1 MITKKFNKNLLKIN
15 NINVNQ
21 KQVFWNRFLMAF
33 FIFLYWMLILI
44 VCLISDN
51 SLNDEWYINL
61 SKNDTLNQK
70 YKGIFAYLFIVLLV
84 PFICGAVYEVNKLFF
99 GAYSK
104 KTFIFML
111 IGILTLCILPN
122 FTFITKFYYFTP
134 ITGSSGPLNPDAT
147 SNLFTVFTL
156 FTMTLLIGFIILLSI
171 LTYLI
176 VDYGLLDLKSV
187 LLFFILN
194 AVVGFGF
201 FAIGFIGLLKSW
213 LVLFFVLSVSG
224 FTDVF
229 AYLSGLLFGKTQ
241 MSKVISPKKTW
252 EGFFIGLFV
261 TILASLLLIYF
272 ISFGDSTHNTI
283 QDIVHVPSIY
293 ENDIGRWSFL
303 IFLVIGISL
312 ISTIG
317 DLAFSFLKRE
327 YLIKDYGTLFK
338 NHGGVLDRFDSLLFA
353 FTLYTLLLFFLS
365 GITESQLFS

>member
-33 FIFLYWMLILI
+33 FIFLYWMLIMV

-51 SLNDEWYINL
+51 SLNDEWNINL
-61 SKNDTLNQK
+61 SENPILNLK
-70 YKGIFAYLFIVLLV
+70 YKGIFAYLFIGLLV
-84 PFICGAVYEVNKLFF
+84 PFIYGAVYEVNKLFF

-134 ITGSSGPLNPDAT
+134 IPGSSGNLNPNTT
-147 SNLFTVFTL
+147 SNFFTIFTL
-156 FTMTLLIGFIILLSI
+156 FTMTLLIGFIILLII

-176 VDYGLLDLKSV
+176 IDYGLLDLKSV

-201 FAIGFIGLLKSW
+201 FSIGFIGLLKSW

-229 AYLSGLLFGKTQ
+229 AYLTGLLFGKTQ
-241 MSKVISPKKTW
+241 MTKVISPKKTW

-272 ISFGDSTHNTI
+272 ISFGNSTHNTI
-283 QDIVHVPSIY
+283 QDIIHVPTIY
-293 ENDIGRWSFL
+293 ENVIGRWSFL